1 MKILVVDD
9 HHLIREGLRPLLDE
23 LQAGEPVQ
31 VFEAATLAAALQ
43 VAEREPD
50 LDVAL
55 LDLNLPDAR
64 GFDSISS
71 LRARYPGIP
80 VVVMSGEDDPRTV
93 RQALDHGAIGFI
105 PKSSGSR
112 VIIGALRLVLAGGTY
127 IPREAIDAGTG
138 PEEAAAAPPGKGRSA
153 RELGLT
159 GRQAQVLSLILA
171 GKSNK
176 AIGRELDLAEGTVKN
191 HVAAVLRA
199 LEVTTRTQ
207 AVIAAARL
215 GILP

>member
-31 VFEAATLAAALQ
+31 VFEAATLAAALE

-55 LDLNLPDAR
+55 VDLGLPDAR
-64 GFDSISS
+64 GFESISA
-71 LRARYPGIP
+71 LRARHPGIP
-80 VVVMSGEDDPRTV
+80 VVVMSGEDEPRTV
-93 RQALDHGAIGFI
+93 RDALNHGAIGFI
-105 PKSSGSR
+105 PKSSGPR
-112 VIIGALRLVLAGGTY
+112 VILGALRLVLAGGTY
-127 IPREAIDAGTG
+127 IPREAIDAAAG
-138 PEEAAAAPPGKGRSA
+138 PAGEAAPPPGKGERA
-153 RELGLT
+153 RQLGLT

-207 AVIAAARL
+207 AVIAAAKL